1 MYFQSLNR
9 TLEAYG
15 STLDRLRLL
24 PLIPLYVANRDL
36 HTGDWTRPGAY
47 ALTDK
52 TYARLLHEIATKR
65 DAVLPLGLRQPGLLL
80 CCRRPDHDR
89 FGAAAQ
95 KDLATL
101 KQMKPETGEETAR
114 AGLDRTGPDRNY
126 QEPPT
131 FK

>member
-1 MYFQSLNR
+1 MHGFCM
-9 TLEAYG
+9 
-15 STLDRLRLL
+15 RLRPSGTPFSRLGCASL
-24 PLIPLYVANRDL
+24 DYYSVADAPI
-36 HTGDWTRPGAY
+36 T
-47 ALTDK
+47 
-52 TYARLLHEIATKR
+52 TKR
-65 DAVLPLGLRQPGLLL
+65 NHRAWRQ
-80 CCRRPDHDR
+80 
-89 FGAAAQ
+89 AQ